1 MEIFMYELTERE
13 YEATLKLNAEY
24 RQSLF
29 INKTLE
35 NKVLFIVLQ
44 EEGPFL
50 LEDNGQ
56 EGEEQAMIL
65 PVWCHEKFA
74 QAYIDMA
81 KLPAANVQQVS
92 LDVFKEQWIPML
104 NENKILLGF
113 MPVEGAEFSVD
124 EPKCLE
130 ANN

>member
-1 MEIFMYELTERE
+1 MYELTERE

-35 NKVLFIVLQ
+35 NKALFIILQ

-56 EGEEQAMIL
+56 EGEEQATIL

-74 QAYIDMA
+74 KAYIDNVN
-81 KLPAANVQQVS
+81 LPAAKVQQIT
-92 LDVFKEQWIPML
+92 LDVFRSKWVPML

-113 MPVEGAEFSVD
+113 MPVAGLEFSVD
-124 EPKCLE
+124 DPSCLG
-130 ANN
+130 